1 MEDVKQLKKM
11 NDLLFNAFML
21 SSQVWMFS
29 DRKDMIQFFC
39 DIVFDD
45 KTCSAL
51 IVSDKSGEYY
61 RMDEDV
67 MQCKFLNYI
76 PKVFNIVDSSHCECN
91 SVQHRYLAIFPAKD
105 ATVYIYLKEAEEDRI
120 QILKEMVSV
129 LSRALE
135 HPEIQEER
143 EKIVEQLRKNLN
155 YFQFLADRLRNPLA
169 VIQGVVEV
177 ADEFETEKAFEMI
190 MSAVRKMKEVLDDL
204 ADAEISSLRLYNRS
218 HPKY

>member
-11 NDLLFNAFML
+11 NDLLSNAFML
-21 SSQVWMFS
+21 SSQVWTFS

-105 ATVYIYLKEAEEDRI
+105 AAVYIYLKEAEEDRI